1 MRWLNVNAARGGA
14 LAAAFFIGL
23 LVCCSVS
30 TQSARAIECLTSPN
44 QTERGWWSWREID
57 GRRCWYKKVGAVPP
71 KSEFVWPDQQAKEE
85 AQPGE
90 ERAGQEPIF
99 MRATEPM
106 PSALPEVEMARVKPV
121 DPTVDFRLSEGL
133 IDLTKGVSLAG
144 FHGIGGALETPPYT
158 PVSRDSF
165 DDRFGQW

>member
-57 GRRCWYKKVGAVPP
+57 GRRCWYKKIGAVPP

-85 AQPGE
+85 TQPGE
-90 ERAGQEPIF
+90 ERAGHEPIF
-99 MRATEPM
+99 MRATASTTASDSGE
-106 PSALPEVEMARVKPV
+106 LPLVGAFSYTGPYEVWAPAIKNR
-121 DPTVDFRLSEGL
+121 
-133 IDLTKGVSLAG
+133 
-144 FHGIGGALETPPYT
+144 
-158 PVSRDSF
+158 
-165 DDRFGQW
+165 